1 MGWRLALDLR
11 QDRIEPGV
19 MPHGTASTTPPG
31 IQPEFRSRGLD
42 SSGVRADHCTDPVC
56 DDDRLP
62 TLGALIPVKGVV

>member
-19 MPHGTASTTPPG
+19 MPRGTAFTTPPG

-56 DDDRLP
+56 DDERLP